1 VRFYLDEHFSQRIA
15 EIARGHGLDVVSA
28 LELGHRGLP
37 DLWQLEFATR
47 EDRCMATR
55 DSRDFRRLYASFL
68 ERNQPHGGILIVP
81 RSLPSEYFSRIAQA
95 MQGYAESHVGRAMTD
110 VIDYLTS

>member
-1 VRFYLDEHFSQRIA
+1 VRFYLDEHFSPRIA

-37 DLWQLEFATR
+37 DLWQLEFATQ
-47 EDRCMATR
+47 EDRCMVTR
-55 DSRDFRRLYASFL
+55 DRGDFNRLYVSFL
-68 ERNQPHGGILIVP
+68 ERNQPHSGILLVP

-95 MQGYAESHVGRAMTD
+95 LQRYAETHADTPMAY
-110 VIDYLTS
+110 VIDFLTS

>member
-1 VRFYLDEHFSQRIA
+1 MRFYLDEHFSSQIA

-37 DLWQLEFATR
+37 DLWQLEFATQ
-47 EDRCMATR
+47 EDRCMVTK
-55 DSRDFRRLYASFL
+55 DGRDFRRLYLRFL
-68 ERNQPHGGILIVP
+68 ERNQPHGGVLIVP
-81 RSLPSEYFSRIAQA
+81 RSLPSEYFTAIAQA
-95 MQGYAESHVGRAMTD
+95 LQRYADSHADTPMAY

>member
-1 VRFYLDEHFSQRIA
+1 MRFYLDEHFSSQIA

-37 DLWQLEFATR
+37 DLLQLEFAIQ
-47 EDRCMATR
+47 EGRCMVTK
-55 DSRDFRRLYASFL
+55 DGRDFRRLYVSFL
-68 ERNQPHGGILIVP
+68 QRNQPHSGILIVP
-81 RSLPSEYFSRIAQA
+81 MSLPSQYFSRIAQA
-95 MQGYAESHVGRAMTD
+95 LQRYADSHADTSMTD